1 MVTSD
6 IKQMKGWESAI
17 LQHTCI
23 PVSIDQNKG
32 PDMYNDVSYLIA
44 CIDQNKGPDMYNDVR
59 LHV

>member
-23 PVSIDQNKG
+23 PVSC
-32 PDMYNDVSYLIA
+32 LIA
-44 CIDQNKGPDMYNDVR
+44 CIDQNKGPDMYNDVSC
-59 LHV
+59 LIAYIDQNKGPDMYN